1 LGKVQQPQLNL
12 GKWEKLQSNLG
23 ENKKI
28 WINWKHFGEVHQS
41 NRILPICNSF
51 IQLWATSNSL
61 VQRWAI

>member
-1 LGKVQQPQLNL
+1 MGNVQQPQLNL

-23 ENKKI
+23 ENKNI
-28 WINWKHFGEVHQS
+28 QIYWKHLGEVHQS
-41 NRILPICNSF
+41 NQIFPICNSF